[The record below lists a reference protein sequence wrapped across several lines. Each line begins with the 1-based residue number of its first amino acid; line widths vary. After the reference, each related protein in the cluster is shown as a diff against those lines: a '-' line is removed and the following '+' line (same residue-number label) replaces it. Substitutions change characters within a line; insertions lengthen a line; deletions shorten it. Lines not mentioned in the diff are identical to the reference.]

1 MRPPLHLVHE
11 AIASMSAYRTSAEPP
26 PVRLDANESP
36 WALPEHARARLAELL
51 AAAPLHRYPDLGA
64 RELKDAIAA
73 RIGARPEELV
83 LGVGSDEVL
92 GILMAA
98 LGRPREGAAR
108 ASLLSPWPSFVM
120 VPLTARVHGLTPV
133 LVPLAEDDWSLDRAA
148 FLAAIDAHRP
158 NLVYL
163 ATPNNPTGNAIDDDD
178 LRAIVDAAPGALV
191 ILDEAYGPFAGRSL
205 SSWSAEHANVAV
217 LGTLSKIGLAGLRV
231 GWARMHPELAAH
243 VEKAR
248 PPYNL
253 NVYAQLAA
261 RALLVEMPEVL
272 DEAVA
277 RIVPERTRLAEA
289 LAAIPGVRPFPSR
302 ANFVLVE
309 VRDAARAHAAL
320 LEQGIAVRRF
330 ANEPALS
337 RHLRITVGTPAEN
350 DALLAALRALP

>member
-1 MRPPLHLVHE
+1 
-11 AIASMSAYRTSAEPP
+11 
-26 PVRLDANESP
+26 
-36 WALPEHARARLAELL
+36 
-51 AAAPLHRYPDLGA
+51 
-64 RELKDAIAA
+64 
-73 RIGARPEELV
+73 
-83 LGVGSDEVL
+83 
-92 GILMAA
+92 
-98 LGRPREGAAR
+98 
-108 ASLLSPWPSFVM
+108 
-120 VPLTARVHGLTPV
+120 
-133 LVPLAEDDWSLDRAA
+133 
-148 FLAAIDAHRP
+148 
-158 NLVYL
+158 
-163 ATPNNPTGNAIDDDD
+163 
-178 LRAIVDAAPGALV
+178 
-191 ILDEAYGPFAGRSL
+191 
-205 SSWSAEHANVAV
+205 
-217 LGTLSKIGLAGLRV
+217 
-231 GWARMHPELAAH
+231 ARMHPELAAH

-277 RIVPERTRLAEA
+277 RIVAERTRLAEA